1 VKSLQSSL
9 ITCIVP
15 VCNGERYLGEA
26 LDSILAQT
34 YRPVEVIVV
43 DDGSTDGTAAVA
55 ARFGQQVGY
64 IKQSNQGPAEARNA
78 GIRMAKGDF
87 IAFLDADDCWHSEK
101 LGRQIACFHARREL
115 DYCVA
120 HVQNFWGA
128 EMDAEAEK
136 YQQHRISRPLPGYV
150 TGTLLARRAI
160 FDRVGLFNPAL
171 AHGDSTDWFLRAAE
185 RGAVMELLADVLLFR
200 RLHPANRSRV
210 WAERSRNEFLQLVK
224 LSLDRKRRFDGR
236 A

>member
-34 YRPVEVIVV
+34 HRPLEIIIV
-43 DDGSTDGTAAVA
+43 DDGSTDSTRAVVA
-55 ARFGQQVGY
+55 KYGDRVRYVWQTN
-64 IKQSNQGPAEARNA
+64 SGPASARNLGLSRAA
-78 GIRMAKGDF
+78 GEF
-87 IAFLDADDCWHSEK
+87 VAFLDADDLWHAEK
-101 LGRQIACFHARREL
+101 LARQIARFHARPEL

-120 HVQNFWGA
+120 HAQNFWSA

-160 FDRVGLFNPAL
+160 FDAVGLFDPGL

-185 RGAVMELLADVLLFR
+185 QGAVMELLADVLLFR
-200 RLHPANRSRV
+200 RLHPANRSRFF
-210 WAERSRNEFLQLVK
+210 ANRSRDEFLRLLK
-224 LSLDRKRRFDGR
+224 LSLDRKRRFDSP